1 MGKEAVRNQLHVFL
15 DDVTQFALEDFRPL
29 AVIGLGFLPGNSI
42 VKLLMSPF
50 ISKELNVIKITLQN
64 EFNVI
69 LDLAEAMNEGD
80 PEPEDYYDRFMQ
92 HDFFYQNYHG
102 PHEDEFRDLLEN
114 RLEEVAEDL
123 APLLDAESDD
133 FWGALVETHDR
144 GEAKDML
151 TYHFSF
157 TEKVVTRFGDGLKLK
172 FKLMPLLVFDYTDE
186 AVRVLPEAEGYLREQ
201 MLETID
207 EEYRKRAI
215 QQKEQLEEENQ
226 ELRRRVEELETRNQ
240 ELEDK
245 LNSVKQKMQEHR
257 ESEGPSDGAEGQRT
271 DEGAATGGG
280 AGQGD
285 ESGDS
290 GISRGDEAQTLGG
303 SDDDL
308 SGDGEGEI
316 PLDVEKAEDEFGIE
330 AEDSEDD

>member
-50 ISKELNVIKITLQN
+50 IKKELNVIKITLQN

-69 LDLAEAMNEGD
+69 LDLAEAMNEGEPD
-80 PEPEDYYDRFMQ
+80 PEDYYDRFLQ
-92 HDFFYQNYHG
+92 HDFFYQNYDG

-123 APLLDAESDD
+123 APLIDAESDD
-133 FWGALVETHDR
+133 FWGALVETHSR

-157 TEKVVTRFGDGLKLK
+157 TEKVVNRFGGGLELE
-172 FKLMPLLVFDYTDE
+172 FKLMPLVVFDYTEE

-207 EEYRKRAI
+207 EEFRKRAI
-215 QQKEQLEEENQ
+215 QQKEKLEEENQ
-226 ELRRRVEELETRNQ
+226 EMRERIQELEERNQ

-245 LNSVKQKMQEHR
+245 MNSVKEKMQEHADSQG
-257 ESEGPSDGAEGQRT
+257 SEEDGSSGGDQGQK
-271 DEGAATGGG
+271 
-280 AGQGD
+280 
-285 ESGDS
+285 
-290 GISRGDEAQTLGG
+290 GISRGDEQTLGDSG
-303 SDDDL
+303 GEVSGGEDD
-308 SGDGEGEI
+308 EGEI

-330 AEDSEDD
+330 GADSEDD

>member
-15 DDVTQFALEDFRPL
+15 DDVTRFALEDFRPL

-42 VKLLMSPF
+42 VKLLMSPL
-50 ISKELNVIKITLQN
+50 IKKELNVIKITLQN

-80 PEPEDYYDRFMQ
+80 ADPQEYYDRFLQ
-92 HDFFYQNYHG
+92 HDFFYQNYDG
-102 PHEDEFRDLLEN
+102 SHEDEFRDLLEK

-157 TEKVVTRFGDGLKLK
+157 TEKVVTRFGEGLVLD

-215 QQKEQLEEENQ
+215 QQKEQLEEENE
-226 ELRRRVEELETRNQ
+226 ELRDRLEDLEERKQ
-240 ELEDK
+240 ELENK
-245 LNSVKQKMQEHR
+245 LNSVKRKMQEHAER
-257 ESEGPSDGAEGQRT
+257 DDSEG
-271 DEGAATGGG
+271 DEGPAGGSGGG
-280 AGQGD
+280 GV
-285 ESGDS
+285 
-290 GISRGDEAQTLGG
+290 SRGDESRTLGDSGADVSG
-303 SDDDL
+303 SED
-308 SGDGEGEI
+308 GDGEV

-330 AEDSEDD
+330 GPDSEDD